1 MAEQSFAEI
10 MAQLTSLTE
19 KVAELGSAIPAAV
32 LPKVQSPSEV
42 VKASEIPDVQETTL
56 KKNENKEQYRFC
68 KTILNLAQ
76 SALSCVGDEEEEE
89 MDDGSAANSTGFL
102 REIRD
107 TVRRR
112 IKLIKLADRSDAGW
126 SMVANY
132 TADNLA
138 ENSDDE
144 RKIKA
149 LGSFVHD
156 RPAAAICGSRTL
168 CHICRTLPIIQLW
181 HVYVQ
186 WCNFKFRA
194 GSLQDLEDSPSRPH
208 MALKYGPF

>member
-1 MAEQSFAEI
+1 MTEQSFAEI

-19 KVAELGSAIPAAV
+19 KVAELGNAIPATV
-32 LPKVQSPSEV
+32 SQKVQSPSEV
-42 VKASEIPDVQETTL
+42 VKASEIPDVQETTF
-56 KKNENKEQYRFC
+56 KKVGNKEQYRFC

-76 SALSCVGDEEEEE
+76 SALSCVGDEEEED
-89 MDDGSAANSTGFL
+89 MDDGPTPNSAGFL

-132 TADNLA
+132 TADSLA
-138 ENSDDE
+138 ENSEDE

-149 LGSFVHD
+149 AEKKAISDRKQSSLKSRKRPRTGS
-156 RPAAAICGSRTL
+156 
-168 CHICRTLPIIQLW
+168 
-181 HVYVQ
+181 
-186 WCNFKFRA
+186 
-194 GSLQDLEDSPSRPH
+194 
-208 MALKYGPF
+208 